1 MGSVPDVYGGLL
13 DKIPFGAAF
22 QKGLTFKTGQ
32 THVQKYLRP
41 LLKSTVPG
49 SNRATPVARPARPR
63 ATRRRS
69 KNRSCRKNPRLFPR
83 PIRLMLIEESPTPG
97 SPCPRAS
104 PVSFSFIAE
113 CGFRLARNEAWRPV
127 DKFN

>member
-41 LLKSTVPG
+41 LLKSTVRG

-69 KNRSCRKNPRLFPR
+69 KNRPRRKNPRLFLR
-83 PIRLMLIEESPTPG
+83 PIRLMLIEESPPPEQSLPARLSGEFFFYCGMRISACQKRSVAPG
-97 SPCPRAS
+97 
-104 PVSFSFIAE
+104 
-113 CGFRLARNEAWRPV
+113 
-127 DKFN
+127 